1 MTSPH
6 TPSASAAAPAAG
18 SRQWAG
24 LAVLTVAV
32 TLLAV
37 DGTVLALAI
46 PALSAALE
54 PTATQMLWIGDIY
67 SFAIAGLLI
76 TMGNLADRIGRKKL
90 LLIGSV
96 GFGLASALAAF
107 APSASLLIAARALLG
122 MSGAT
127 IMPSTLSIVRQMF
140 PRPAERTR
148 AIAIWSAGATG
159 GAVLGPLVGGALLE
173 HLWWGSVF
181 LINIP
186 IMLIVLISGVLLLD
200 ESRNPHPG
208 GVDLLSSALS
218 ILTIVPLVYAL
229 KRVFSTGID
238 GQVATALAVGIIA
251 GLVFLRRQRRLT
263 LPMIDVTLFTR
274 PAFTGAVAAMVLSIF
289 ALSGLLFFFSQYLQL
304 VRGYSPLIAGLAEL
318 PATVASISVVF
329 FIGLLVARC
338 GVGRSIGLG
347 LGFGAAGLLGLA
359 LAEGLTSYLW
369 MGCALALTGFGVSV
383 SMTLATDA
391 VVASAPKERAGAASS
406 ISETAY
412 ELGVALGIAVLGSVL
427 TALYRHRLPALEGL
441 SEAQSA
447 AVEDSLAAGVNA
459 LHGTHPEALLAIQ
472 QSFTVAMQITA
483 VTAAV
488 LLLIAAI
495 TAWRVIP
502 VRLDPHDTRVDDD
515 TVDQAGD
522 ITSRE
527 TTPTADSAT
536 VATST
541 TPADNQG

>member
-1 MTSPH
+1 M
-6 TPSASAAAPAAG
+6 
-18 SRQWAG
+18 
-24 LAVLTVAV
+24 LTVAV

-90 LLIGSV
+90 LLIGAV

-173 HLWWGSVF
+173 HFWWGSVF

-218 ILTIVPLVYAL
+218 ILAIVPLVYAL

-238 GQVATALAVGIIA
+238 GQVAAALAIGIIA
-251 GLVFLRRQRRLT
+251 GVVFLRRQRRLT
-263 LPMIDVTLFTR
+263 LPMIDVSLFTL

-383 SMTLATDA
+383 SMTLSTDA

-427 TALYRHRLPALEGL
+427 TALYRHRLPPLEGL
-441 SEAQSA
+441 SDAQSA

-483 VTAAV
+483 LTAAV

-502 VRLDPHDTRVDDD
+502 VRVDSHDTRVDDD

-527 TTPTADSAT
+527 TSSTADSAA

-541 TPADNQG
+541 TSADNQG